1 MMFHYNKV
9 IESWRYNDVDNVSA
23 EFLLEAPTVML
34 NIVADHQPVVIFT
47 KENMD
52 EDKPFPVI
60 NIPPVRFIGGSTRQ
74 VRTGSIQVSWVPEI
88 SVAVIITVG
97 VSVE

>member
-1 MMFHYNKV
+1 MENSLAKV
-9 IESWRYNDVDNVSA
+9 SLSSMVKKRAY
-23 EFLLEAPTVML
+23 
-34 NIVADHQPVVIFT
+34 HQLVVIFT

-74 VRTGSIQVSWVPEI
+74 VRTGSIQRSWDP
-88 SVAVIITVG
+88 
-97 VSVE
+97 